1 MDFRIK
7 EKNFRRKTRLQKKFK
22 KKDMRLKK
30 KQWIWKLAKQVH
42 K

>member
-22 KKDMRLKK
+22 KDMRLKK